1 MSSMPGRVGFCIA
14 VALCFPATALFAEV
28 PEALDRV
35 NLSIGGFYPNVDTRV
50 SANGPEVA
58 GTDIDFQHDL
68 GLDKHRTLPNV
79 RFEFLVFDSQGF
91 SIGGYQYSK
100 HAGATLARDITFD
113 GNDYNINAFVQAGL
127 RLDTYNAAWHWWFS
141 PDPQDA
147 IGLGLGAVYYDL
159 KGTIDGAVTINGGT
173 ASAHGVAEGSA
184 VAPLLMLGW
193 RHSFSD
199 RWRGYAEFSGVRKP
213 SGALTGHLLNAT
225 LGLEY
230 YPWQYLGLALE
241 YSAND
246 LDLKADAAAWEG
258 RARIHF
264 HGPAAFVRMRF

>member
-1 MSSMPGRVGFCIA
+1 MSRQPVTIGLCIA
-14 VALCFPATALFAEV
+14 ATLVAAAPPAHAEL
-28 PEALDRV
+28 PDALDRV
-35 NLSIGGFYPNVDTRV
+35 NVSFGGFYPTVDARV

-58 GTDIDFQHDL
+58 GSDIDFQRDL

-91 SIGGYQYSK
+91 SIGGYQYSRQ
-100 HAGATLARDITFD
+100 AGATLARDIAFD
-113 GNDYNINAFVQAGL
+113 GNDYNINAFVNASL
-127 RLDTYNAAWHWWFS
+127 RLDTYNAAWHWWFA
-141 PDPQDA
+141 PDPHDA

-159 KGTIDGAVTINGGT
+159 KGMIDGGVTVNGSS
-173 ASAHGVAEGSA
+173 ASARGSAEGSA
-184 VAPLLMLGW
+184 VAPLLTLGW

-199 RWRGYAEFSGVRKP
+199 QWRGYAEFSGVRKP
-213 SGALTGHLLNAT
+213 SGTLTGHLLNGT

-230 YPWQYLGLALE
+230 YPWQNLGVALE

-246 LDLKADAAAWEG
+246 LDLKADKASWEG

-264 HGPAAFVRMRF
+264 RGPAAFVRMRF